1 MASISA
7 TGLSSPN
14 RPLSFPPKISN
25 KSHKSPSFV
34 SFQGGPRL
42 VPQKWAVK
50 ASASGSPP
58 GLYSAKIF
66 ELTPQNVDM
75 VLEDVRPYLI
85 SDGGNVDVVSVED
98 GVISLKLQGAC
109 GSCPSS
115 TTTMKMGI
123 ERVLKEKFGDA
134 VKDIR
139 QVYDDDHTSE
149 TTVEAVNG
157 HLDILRPAI
166 KNYGGS
172 VEVLSVEGGDCLVK
186 YVGPDSIGSGV
197 KAAIKER
204 FPDITNVV
212 FTVYLSMVV
221 SSPTPFRTKKA
232 RAVGIPIIDLS
243 LERSVLSE
251 KIVQACQDY
260 GFFKVVNHGVPME
273 IIARMEKEGSD
284 FFAKPA
290 SEKQQQAGGLPSPFG
305 YGCKNIGFNG
315 DVGELEYLLLH
326 TNHLSI
332 PDISKAI
339 SSINPTK
346 FSCAV
351 NDYIQAVR
359 SLTCEMLDLVAEGLF
374 VPDKSVFSRLIGDV
388 YSDSCFR
395 LNHYPPMEN
404 SREWDPSPKLNAN
417 TRMGFGEHS
426 DPQILTILRSNDV
439 EGLQI
444 CLHDGLWVPITPDP
458 TEFCVF
464 VGDVLQAMTNGK
476 FVSARHRVIVANS
489 VKPRMSMIY
498 FGAPPLNAWISPLPK
513 MVSPQ
518 KPSLYK
524 PFTWSEFKKAAY
536 SLPLGDCRLN
546 RFKDSLQ
553 ISLRTQK
560 L

>member
-7 TGLSSPN
+7 TGPQ
-14 RPLSFPPKISN
+14 KISN

-85 SDGGNVDVVSVED
+85 SDGGNVDVVSVAD
-98 GVISLKLQGAC
+98 GVISLKLQAC

-139 QVYDDDHTSE
+139 Q
-149 TTVEAVNG
+149 AVNG

-166 KNYGGS
+166 KNYGGN
-172 VEVLSVEGGDCLVK
+172 VQVLSVEGGDCLVK

-212 FTVYLSMVV
+212 FTGYLSMVV

-290 SEKQQQAGGLPSPFG
+290 SEKQQQAGDLPSPFG

-326 TNHLSI
+326 TDHLSI
-332 PDISKAI
+332 SDISKAI
-339 SSINPTK
+339 SSVNPTK

-374 VPDKSVFSRLIGDV
+374 VLDKSVFSRLIGDV
-388 YSDSCFR
+388 HSDSCFR

-439 EGLQI
+439 KGLQI
-444 CLHDGLWVPITPDP
+444 CLHDGL
-458 TEFCVF
+458 
-464 VGDVLQAMTNGK
+464 
-476 FVSARHRVIVANS
+476 
-489 VKPRMSMIY
+489 
-498 FGAPPLNAWISPLPK
+498 
-513 MVSPQ
+513 
-518 KPSLYK
+518 
-524 PFTWSEFKKAAY
+524 
-536 SLPLGDCRLN
+536 
-546 RFKDSLQ
+546 
-553 ISLRTQK
+553 
-560 L
+560 